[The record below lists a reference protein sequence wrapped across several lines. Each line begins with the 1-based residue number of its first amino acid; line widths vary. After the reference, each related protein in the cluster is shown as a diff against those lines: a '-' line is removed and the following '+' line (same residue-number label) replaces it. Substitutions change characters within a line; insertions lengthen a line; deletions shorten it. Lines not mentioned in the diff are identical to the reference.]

1 MVAPNVDARPP
12 ANPDLP
18 PGLAVPDF
26 TDDSP
31 SWLARLGLDSL
42 EAPLIDLFRP
52 VAWIGAQALLVAQP
66 TLALFGAGAAVA
78 RLADRWAALDAA
90 APDSGKE
97 TP

>member
-1 MVAPNVDARPP
+1 
-12 ANPDLP
+12 
-18 PGLAVPDF
+18 
-26 TDDSP
+26 
-31 SWLARLGLDSL
+31 LARLGLESL

-78 RLADRWAALDAA
+78 RLADRWAALDAT
-90 APDSGKE
+90 APNAGLDSRKE